1 MKKKIVIG
9 VILVLVVSN
18 LYFLANW
25 QGAKSDRLYY
35 DYAIPHIELTS
46 VMAFYGVDMFDGQI
60 IQSQNTGSVAIG
72 TIAGFVVF
80 PNPVDQPKEARQYY
94 TIEAT
99 DSYDENGIQIFTL
112 LETLKL
118 NAIPPRAYE
127 KEVLKVVSNNEQ
139 FVTLEN
145 EDRQS
150 FRINK
155 RTDEVIITDAD
166 GDSTRLITNQDDYRD
181 FIFELL
187 K

>member
-1 MKKKIVIG
+1 MKK
-9 VILVLVVSN
+9 S
-18 LYFLANW
+18 
-25 QGAKSDRLYY
+25 GAGSSRFWDR
-35 DYAIPHIELTS
+35 DFNVLTS
-46 VMAFYGVDMFDGQI
+46 SKD
-60 IQSQNTGSVAIG
+60 N
-72 TIAGFVVF
+72 
-80 PNPVDQPKEARQYY
+80 YY
-94 TIEAT
+94 LPEQLTQVIDT
-99 DSYDENGIQIFTL
+99 DNYDESGTQIFTL

-118 NAIPPRAYE
+118 NAIPPRAFD

-187 K
+187 E